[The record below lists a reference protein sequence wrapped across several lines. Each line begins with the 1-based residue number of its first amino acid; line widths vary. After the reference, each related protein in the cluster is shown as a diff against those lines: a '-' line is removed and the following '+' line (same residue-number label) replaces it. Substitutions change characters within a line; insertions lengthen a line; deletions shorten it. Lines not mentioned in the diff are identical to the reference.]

1 MMKNFYGVFEIFGLS
16 NSVFVQFLVRYCSNQ
31 WNFKRV
37 EVCSPDEVL
46 IMIDSEGNSVR
57 HLGILRMVLLILG
70 CLLFL
75 GSAIFPFLHEDRHYM
90 IPEDLDRNT
99 YWSFKSSTQQIRSLH
114 FPEPVEYWFYDY
126 WVKEYAYTSEFSL
139 VSVFM
144 FVIQILTLIAG
155 TASVF
160 INKRIL
166 DLVPAILCPMVTALM
181 VYVSTSFRSW
191 EISYQQGYWL
201 TYPSMLFFIAAFVL
215 SLIIH
220 KKQTK
225 LTQSFLNTKQQNYD
239 EKPLGTL

>member
-1 MMKNFYGVFEIFGLS
+1 MV
-16 NSVFVQFLVRYCSNQ
+16 
-31 WNFKRV
+31 
-37 EVCSPDEVL
+37 
-46 IMIDSEGNSVR
+46 DSEGNSVR
-57 HLGILRMVLLILG
+57 HLGILRRVLLILG

-90 IPEDLDRNT
+90 IMTIPIPEDLDQNT

-126 WVKEYAYTSEFSL
+126 WVKEYAYRSEFSL
-139 VSVFM
+139 VSVLM

-166 DLVPAILCPMVTALM
+166 DLAPAILCPMVTYLM

-201 TYPSMLFFIAAFVL
+201 TYPSMLLFIAAFIL

-225 LTQSFLNTKQQNYD
+225 LALFSEPKTTELH
-239 EKPLGTL
+239 EKLLGTT